1 MIRYHIIVQGRVQG
15 VGFRYFV
22 QYTASLLNITGTAT
36 NLDNGDVEIYAQG
49 DNEHV
54 TAFLARV
61 KRGNGFSRV
70 IDCEVQEMP
79 TIEKEKSFKIV

>member
-70 IDCEVQEMP
+70 IGCEVQEIP

>member
-36 NLDNGDVEIYAQG
+36 NLHNGDVEIFAQG
-49 DNEHV
+49 DNEH
-54 TAFLARV
+54 TDAFLARV
-61 KRGNGFSRV
+61 RRGNGFSRV
-70 IDCEVQEMP
+70 IECKVEEVP
-79 TIEKEKSFKIV
+79 SLEKEKSFRIV